1 MGETLNPLNDV
12 SAVLSIDNTSNLKDV
27 FEKVDKLG
35 DLWDR
40 RQADASLIR
49 YIPGLSNVL
58 RQGKIFN
65 IVPKKAYTT
74 STYTDKKTVVF
85 TIELAA
91 NTFTSY
97 ISMCIVLTI
106 TIKKATNKAQ
116 NVDVIT
122 VNNFFCHWLKE
133 IDARRYPDKVRN
145 LPSNNTVEIYQYA
158 AQQRK
163 HLPKKSLDDIRETL
177 LYEKKD
183 VNLNGKRD
191 RRSNTSTT
199 PADRT
204 DANLGERV
212 TNFLGLIGR
221 KIYYRIPLGF
231 LHL

>member
-91 NTFTSY
+91 ITFTNY

-122 VNNFFCHWLKE
+122 VNNFF
-133 IDARRYPDKVRN
+133 V
-145 LPSNNTVEIYQYA
+145 
-158 AQQRK
+158 
-163 HLPKKSLDDIRETL
+163 
-177 LYEKKD
+177 
-183 VNLNGKRD
+183 
-191 RRSNTSTT
+191 
-199 PADRT
+199 
-204 DANLGERV
+204 
-212 TNFLGLIGR
+212 IG
-221 KIYYRIPLGF
+221 
-231 LHL
+231 